1 MEQEKIMQLAEIQ
14 TLQNLLDV
22 SHSYV
27 KVNVIRSRKK
37 KVTWS
42 KLTEITGLDSTR
54 LQRIVHGELGEMS
67 SKFLV
72 NACNGLFE
80 CLNGNPSKPIK
91 PKKARGNAAQR
102 ISV

>member
-1 MEQEKIMQLAEIQ
+1 MQLAEIQ
-14 TLQNLLDV
+14 TLQNLLNI

-27 KVNVIRSRKK
+27 KVNVIRLRKK
-37 KVTWS
+37 NITWS

-67 SKFLV
+67 SRFLI

-80 CLNGNPSKPIK
+80 YLNSNPSKPIK
-91 PKKARGNAAQR
+91 QKKVRGNA
-102 ISV
+102 V